1 MPTEKMAPFDKAL
14 ERILKHEGGYVNHPR
29 DPGGATN
36 LGITQRTLDEA
47 RKQMFNGNKLPANV
61 RDLTRKQAG
70 DIYWYFYWSPALAL
84 AGDNA
89 SFALQFQL
97 FDAYV
102 NHSPST
108 VVKLLQRAVGAND
121 DGVMGPQTRA
131 ARNLFV
137 QKKGDVALAVAFL
150 AGRFRHWAR
159 QPAFDA
165 FGKGW
170 TRRGA
175 DNLSYLAEDA

>member
-1 MPTEKMAPFDKAL
+1 MAPFDKAL

-36 LGITQRTLDEA
+36 LGITQRTLDAA
-47 RKQMFNGNKLPANV
+47 RGQMMDAALPANV

-70 DIYWYFYWSPALAL
+70 DIYWRFYWLPATHI
-84 AGDNA
+84 AGDNT

-108 VVKLLQRAVGAND
+108 VVKLLQRAVRTKD

-131 ARNLFV
+131 ARNLFA
-137 QKKGDVALAVAFL
+137 QTNGDVALAAAFL
-150 AGRFRHWAR
+150 GERFRHWAN
-159 QPAFDA
+159 QPTFDA

-175 DNLSYLAEDA
+175 DNLAYLAEDA

>member
-1 MPTEKMAPFDKAL
+1 MSDFDKAL

-36 LGITQRTLDEA
+36 LGITQRTLDAA
-47 RKQMFNGNKLPANV
+47 RRQMMDAGLPANV
-61 RDLTRKQAG
+61 RDLTRKQVG
-70 DIYWYFYWSPALAL
+70 DIYWRFYWNPAWVL

-108 VVKLLQRAVGAND
+108 VVKLLQRAVGAKD

-131 ARNLFV
+131 ARNLFS
-137 QKKGDVALAVAFL
+137 QKKGDVALAAAFL
-150 AGRFRHWAR
+150 GERFRHWTN
-159 QPAFDA
+159 QPTFGA

-175 DNLSYLAEDA
+175 DNLTYLAEDA

>member
-1 MPTEKMAPFDKAL
+1 MTPFEKAL

-36 LGITQRTLDEA
+36 LGITQRTLDAA
-47 RKQMFNGNKLPANV
+47 RMQMMDAGLPANV

-70 DIYWYFYWSPALAL
+70 DIYWRFYWTPAAYI
-84 AGDNA
+84 AGDYA
-89 SFALQFQL
+89 DFALKFQL

-108 VVKLLQRAVGAND
+108 VVKLLQRAVGAKD

-131 ARNLFV
+131 ARHLFS
-137 QKKGDVALAVAFL
+137 QKNGDVVLAVAFL
-150 AGRFRHWAR
+150 AERFRHWTN
-159 QPAFDA
+159 QPTFDD

-175 DNLSYLAEDA
+175 DNLLYLAEDA